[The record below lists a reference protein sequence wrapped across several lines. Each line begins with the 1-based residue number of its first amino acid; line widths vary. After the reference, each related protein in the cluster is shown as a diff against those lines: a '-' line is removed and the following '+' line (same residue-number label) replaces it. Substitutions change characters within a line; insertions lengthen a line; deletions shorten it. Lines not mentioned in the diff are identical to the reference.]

1 MGGPVIQVTELSK
14 TYRVQVREEG
24 LWHAVKALFRPE
36 FRMVH
41 ALSGV
46 SFEVDGGESVGYIGP
61 NGAGKSTTIKI
72 LTGILTATSG
82 KARVLG
88 KDPFRHRME
97 AVRHFGIVFGQR
109 SQLWWNIPVIE
120 TFRLLRHVY
129 QVPKD
134 EFERN
139 LRFFVDL
146 LELGPVLKTPVRQ
159 LSLGQ
164 KMRAELCG
172 ALLHGPK
179 VLFLD
184 EPTIGLDVVAKQ
196 NMRAFLRTVVQER
209 GVTLLLT
216 THDLGDIEE
225 LCPRVIL
232 LDGGRILYDGDLEE
246 LKERHGAFD
255 VMTVVTD
262 AELADDALAGWKRVR
277 AKRLDARRY
286 QIEYPRAEATPMEVL
301 QHIGQYATVIDFS
314 LRSTPIEETIAS
326 IYRRRG
332 IEREGA
338 VREGAVKEA

>member
-1 MGGPVIQVTELSK
+1 MTSPVIQVSELSK
-14 TYRVQVREEG
+14 TYRVQVREAG
-24 LWHAVKALFRPE
+24 LAHAVKALFRPE
-36 FRMVH
+36 FRVVH
-41 ALSGV
+41 ALSDV
-46 SFEVDGGESVGYIGP
+46 SFEVGEGESVGYIGP

-82 KARVLG
+82 RVRVLG
-88 KDPFRHRME
+88 RDPFRHRIE
-97 AVRHFGIVFGQR
+97 IVRQFGIVFGQR
-109 SQLWWNIPVIE
+109 SQLWWDIPVIE
-120 TFRLLRHVY
+120 SFELMRHVY
-129 QVPKD
+129 RVPKAD
-134 EFERN
+134 FERD
-139 LRFFVDL
+139 LRFFIDL

-164 KMRAELCG
+164 KMRAELCS
-172 ALLHGPK
+172 AMLHSPK

-196 NMRAFLRTVVQER
+196 NIRAFLRTVIRER

-232 LDGGRILYDGDLEE
+232 LDGGRILYDGDLEQ

-255 VMTVVTD
+255 VMTVSTD
-262 AELADDALAGWKRVR
+262 SELDEEVVASWERFRVEC
-277 AKRLDARRY
+277 LGPRRY
-286 QIEYPRAEATPMEVL
+286 QIEYPRAQATPMEVL
-301 QHIGQYATVIDFS
+301 QQVGAHATITDFT

-332 IEREGA
+332 VEGEEA
-338 VREGAVKEA
+338 LKEA